1 MFDSNLYGWVDAQL
15 VLAGRDVVEV
25 TRIKYSRKAEKEPV
39 YGKGRKPLAIKSG
52 NDSYECEFEMLDG
65 GYDKLVDAAPMRDI
79 TRLRGVTA
87 VVSFGNPVEGRPM
100 RTTQIL
106 GIEFT
111 ESGKETA
118 QGDKSVKVKL
128 PGLAMDIVE

>member
-1 MFDSNLYGWVDAQL
+1 MFDSNLYGWCDMQL
-15 VLAGRDVVEV
+15 VLASRDVVEV
-25 TRIKYSRKAEKEPV
+25 TRVKYSRKAEKEAV

-65 GYDKLVDAAPMRDI
+65 GYDKLVDAAPLRDV

-100 RTTQIL
+100 RTATIV

-111 ESGKETA
+111 ESGKETS

-128 PGLAMDIVE
+128 PGIALDILE